1 MWAAILGASLGCY
14 LLKVAG
20 LSVPGRILADPR
32 VERIGGLLPVA
43 LLSAFIAMQT
53 FTVDDQLELS
63 ARVVGAGV
71 AVFAVWRRAPFLVV
85 ILAAMG
91 ATALVRALA

>member
-14 LLKVAG
+14 ALKLAG
-20 LSVPGRILADPR
+20 LSVPARVLADTR
-32 VERIGGLLPVA
+32 VERIGNLLPIA
-43 LLSAFIAMQT
+43 LLSAFIAVQT

-91 ATALVRALA
+91 TTALVRAIV